1 MDRYDSASMAS
12 FRSDDE
18 IPQPD
23 GPAVRVRGD
32 AFGDAD
38 DGRCHECPKLDPERS
53 WCPVRAMSRAGASPM
68 CRYGKALV
76 AAGRK
81 EEP

>member
-1 MDRYDSASMAS
+1 MDMYDSASMAS
-12 FRSDDE
+12 PLGDDE

-23 GPAVRVRGD
+23 GPAVRVHGD

-38 DGRCHECPKLDPERS
+38 GGRCRECPKLDPSRS
-53 WCPVRAMSRAGASPM
+53 WCPVRAVSRAGASPM
-68 CRYGKALV
+68 CRYGEALV

-81 EEP
+81 EGQ